1 MSDLP
6 RKLLEKLCAIYDKI
20 RGLFHFLGSRFMSS
34 RYSHKKLA
42 DAGNATRNIHFGVE
56 PDPVTGAILPPIYQ
70 TATYAQEAVGVNKGH
85 TYTRSSNPTVA
96 TLEKKLAGIE
106 YAAGTVAFATGLA
119 ATTTLI
125 MSMLEQG
132 DHIVCSDV
140 VFGGTVRLVDTVFN
154 KFGISISYIDA
165 ANPENIAQAIQEN
178 TKMIFLETPANP
190 TLKLNDIA
198 AISKIAHAKNIPVV
212 VDNTFL
218 TGILQ
223 RPLELG
229 ADIILYSTTKYI
241 DGHNAT
247 VGGALLSNNKKYLED
262 FDYNRKNIGNIQ
274 APMDAWLTMQGI
286 KTLDLRVKQHSRN
299 AQAVAEFLE
308 QHPQVSKIYYPGLAS
323 FTQKELAASQ
333 HRDGFHGGML
343 AFEVVGGYEHALH
356 VMNNVVLCTLAES
369 LGATETII
377 THPASMT
384 HVMMAVEQ
392 RLAIGVSDGLIRFS
406 VGLEDPADIIRDLE
420 QALAWSK

>member
-1 MSDLP
+1 
-6 RKLLEKLCAIYDKI
+6 
-20 RGLFHFLGSRFMSS
+20 MSS

-42 DAGNATRNIHFGVE
+42 DAGNATRNIHFGIE

-106 YAAGTVAFATGLA
+106 YAAGAVAFATGLA

-125 MSMLEQG
+125 MSLLEQG

-198 AISKIAHAKNIPVV
+198 VISKIAHAKNIPVV

-308 QHPQVSKIYYPGLAS
+308 QHPQVSKVYYPGLAS
-323 FTQKELAASQ
+323 FAQKELAATQ
-333 HRDGFHGGML
+333 HRGGFHGGML

-356 VMNNVVLCTLAES
+356 VMNSVVLCTLAES

-384 HVMMAVEQ
+384 HVMMAAEQ

-406 VGLEDPADIIRDLE
+406 VGLEDPEDIIRDLE
-420 QALAWSK
+420 QALAWNK